1 MPPNRQG
8 KILPSAFLLV
18 CAVAIDE
25 TWDSQS
31 VSPWWQQMRMAC
43 IQSENNGAALLSAH
57 VGHSVA
63 AQMSSSSTDK
73 KVSGQLAEAL
83 CWLMGAFHAWVD
95 NLQCPGA
102 SRMWDV

>member
-1 MPPNRQG
+1 MYSSRPYSQG
-8 KILPSAFLLV
+8 KILLFALLLV
-18 CAVAIDE
+18 SVVAIDE

-63 AQMSSSSTDK
+63 AQMSSSATDK
-73 KVSGQLAEAL
+73 KVSGQPCSSALPLPLADV
-83 CWLMGAFHAWVD
+83 WLPF
-95 NLQCPGA
+95 
-102 SRMWDV
+102 